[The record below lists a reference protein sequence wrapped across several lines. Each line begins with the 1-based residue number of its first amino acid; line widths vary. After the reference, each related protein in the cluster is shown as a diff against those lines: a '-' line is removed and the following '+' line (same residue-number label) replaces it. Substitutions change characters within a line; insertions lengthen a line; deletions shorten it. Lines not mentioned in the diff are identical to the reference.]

1 MSSSPTQ
8 ESDQVDSK
16 IADLLKVVMSLKT
29 ELSSVATQLKDLDK
43 TIKKERK
50 TYAVAAKKT
59 TESVAKRKKTGL
71 AVPRSVSDELAD
83 FMKIDKGSDVARTT
97 VTARIVAYI
106 KDNELEKPDNRRI
119 ILPDECLKKL
129 FSCTDGDEVT
139 YFNMQKFINHHF
151 IR

>member
-1 MSSSPTQ
+1 MSSSPTP
-8 ESDQVDSK
+8 EADQVDSK

-43 TIKKERK
+43 SIKKERK
-50 TYAVAAKKT
+50 THVVAAKKT
-59 TESVAKRKKTGL
+59 TDSVAKRKKTGL

-83 FMKIDKGSDVARTT
+83 FMKIEKGSDVARTT

-129 FSCTDGDEVT
+129 FSCADGDEVT